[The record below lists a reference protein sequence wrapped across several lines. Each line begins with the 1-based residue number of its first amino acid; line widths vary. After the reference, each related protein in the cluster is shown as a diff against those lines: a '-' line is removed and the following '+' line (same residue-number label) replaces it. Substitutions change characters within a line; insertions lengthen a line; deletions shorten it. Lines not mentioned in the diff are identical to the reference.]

1 MAREAAGGGTPDCA
15 AGVLGRVAF
24 ETPDVTAARHAAM
37 GLLAERLDDS
47 AYAVLPDVP
56 RSWLHDAFARHAPED
71 HEMVLRH
78 KIVPI
83 SWIPTMV
90 LYGVA
95 NATALAEALRHRLKV
110 VAKIAPGEYRAAVRH
125 HRGRMLLHRAV
136 QHLWLSQP
144 QMSARQRLT
153 ARQTIFLLGFT
164 AVLAA
169 FLWAAGG
176 DLLFQGI
183 SLAGT
188 LFFTLVVGLR
198 LFCLLPSAVP
208 PPSTPAALNDSDL
221 PVYSVLVPVF
231 RETAVL
237 AQLIQALLDI
247 DYPPARLDIKLIL
260 EEDDALMHRAVAGFA
275 LPGHFEVVVV
285 PAGKPQTKPRALNYG
300 LQLARGS
307 LLTIYDAEDI
317 PDPQQLRQAA
327 AAFHAGPGELA
338 CLQAALSFYNPHENW
353 LTRQFAA
360 EYAALFKVMLPALA
374 ERGLPLLLGG
384 TSNHFRRQA
393 LEAVGAWDPFNV
405 TEDAD
410 LGLRLSR
417 MGYASGVLDS
427 VTLEEANMNLGNWL
441 KQRRRWLKGFLQTW
455 LVHMRAPAQLV
466 RELGI
471 AGFATTQCMTLG
483 VIGSALFHPFLL
495 AFSLWS
501 LLPSSMSRLPATAGA
516 NLVAGLSL
524 AILTGGYIVSMAIAA
539 KGLRRCGFRR
549 SWPVIATLPC
559 YWLFMSVAAWQ
570 ALWDF
575 LVRPFHWH
583 KTRHGLRLAPGRNM
597 PLRRRRS

>member
-1 MAREAAGGGTPDCA
+1 
-15 AGVLGRVAF
+15 
-24 ETPDVTAARHAAM
+24 
-37 GLLAERLDDS
+37 LLAERLDDS
-47 AYAVLPDVP
+47 AFTVLPVVP

-71 HEMVLRH
+71 DEMVLRH

-95 NATALAEALRHRLKV
+95 NATALEEAWRRKLKV
-110 VAKIAPGEYRAAVRH
+110 VGKIAPGDYRAAVRRY
-125 HRGRMLLHRAV
+125 RGRTLIRHAV
-136 QHLWLSQP
+136 QHLWLKEP
-144 QMSARQRLT
+144 RMSARHRLT
-153 ARQTIFLLGFT
+153 VGQAISLLGL
-164 AVLAA
+164 AALVLATLVA
-169 FLWAAGG
+169 EGPG
-176 DLLFQGI
+176 LLLQCA

-198 LFCLLPSAVP
+198 LFCLLPSAQP
-208 PPSTPAALNDSDL
+208 PAATPARLSDSIL
-221 PVYSVLVPVF
+221 PIYSVLVPVF

-237 AQLIQALLDI
+237 AQLVEALLAI
-247 DYPPARLDIKLIL
+247 DYPQDRLDIKLIL
-260 EEDDALMHRAVAGFA
+260 EEDDALMHRAVAASG
-275 LPGHFEVVVV
+275 LPGHFEVIVV

-307 LLTIYDAEDI
+307 LVTIYDAEDI
-317 PDPQQLRQAA
+317 PDPQQLRLAA
-327 AAFHAGPGELA
+327 AAFHAVPNDLA
-338 CLQAALSFYNPHENW
+338 CLQAGLTFYNPNQNW

-360 EYAALFKVMLPALA
+360 EYAALFKIMLPALA

-417 MGYASGVLDS
+417 MGYRCGVLASD
-427 VTLEEANMNLGNWL
+427 TLEEANMDLGNWL

-455 LVHMRAPAQLV
+455 LVHMRAPGQLA
-466 RELGI
+466 RNIGI
-471 AGFATTQCMTLG
+471 DGFWTAQCMTLG
-483 VIGSALFHPFLL
+483 VVGSALFHPFLL

-501 LLPSSMSRLPATAGA
+501 LLPANMSRLPQTASTH
-516 NLVAGLSL
+516 LLTGLGL
-524 AILTGGYIVSMAIAA
+524 AILIGGYIVSMAIAA
-539 KGLRRCGFRR
+539 KGLRAIGFSRR
-549 SWPVIATLPC
+549 WPVIATLPC
-559 YWLFMSVAAWQ
+559 YWLLMSVAAWQ

-575 LVRPFHWH
+575 FVRPFHWH
-583 KTRHGLRLAPGRNM
+583 KTRHGLTLAQGSNRP
-597 PLRRRRS
+597 PAQSRR